1 VVRTSRLDTVSRTYF
16 VLADLGPA
24 EREAARELAFEDLD
38 GEMAKAFPRDAP
50 HLDDA
55 YDNFRRCASAM
66 LRQTAGLDPVPWEDA
81 LVTFLELVSG
91 REVRWW
97 LAGSTALAVRG
108 LAVAP
113 RDIDVIVDGPGAR
126 ALGELLAPH
135 VVEPVV
141 HNDGWIAEWWGRA
154 FPGARVEWVGDVR
167 PIVDDP
173 DPVDYGSAA
182 AAQLDHVT
190 WYGHVIRLPPLH
202 LQLAVTRRRG
212 LADRVRLIEAA
223 IGTRTSER

>member
-1 VVRTSRLDTVSRTYF
+1 VRTSRLDTVSQTYF
-16 VLADLGPA
+16 VLTDLDPL
-24 EREAARELAFEDLD
+24 EREAARELAFEDRG
-38 GEMAKAFPRDAP
+38 GEMAKAFPRDTS
-50 HLDDA
+50 HLDGA
-55 YDNFRRCASAM
+55 YDNFRRCANAM

-81 LVTFLELVSG
+81 LATFLELVG
-91 REVRWW
+91 DREVRWW
-97 LAGSTALAVRG
+97 LAGSAALAVRG
-108 LAVAP
+108 LAVTP

-126 ALGELLAPH
+126 ALGDLLAPH

-167 PIVDDP
+167 PVVDDP
-173 DPVDYGSAA
+173 EPVDYGSVA

-190 WYGHVIRLPPLH
+190 WHGHVIRVPSLH

-212 LADRVRLIEAA
+212 LADRVRLIESA
-223 IGTRTSER
+223 IATRSSEP